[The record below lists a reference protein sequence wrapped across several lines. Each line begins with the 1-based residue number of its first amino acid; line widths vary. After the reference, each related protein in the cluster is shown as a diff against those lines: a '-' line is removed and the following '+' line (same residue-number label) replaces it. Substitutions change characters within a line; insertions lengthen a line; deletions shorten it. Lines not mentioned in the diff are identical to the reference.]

1 MSNENKPTPVE
12 TLRDGRLKATI
23 WENQNENGS
32 YHSVSLAK
40 TYEDKQGRLQDSHS
54 FTGSELLRIA
64 ELARES
70 HALCAET
77 DQLNAPK
84 AQSLHQPRSVSERG
98 PEIGK
103 SRRAL
108 RFLGR
113 TPVFERDR

>member
-1 MSNENKPTPVE
+1 MPDRNKPEPVE

-40 TYEDKQGRLQDSHS
+40 TYEDKNGRLQDSHS

-70 HALCAET
+70 HSLIRDLRRERSQDRNQSREATAQQQE
-77 DQLNAPK
+77 QAPK
-84 AQSLHQPRSVSERG
+84 RFRNRNVSR
-98 PEIGK
+98 
-103 SRRAL
+103 
-108 RFLGR
+108 
-113 TPVFERDR
+113 

>member
-12 TLRDGRLKATI
+12 TLRDGRLKATV

-70 HALCAET
+70 HSLIRDLRRERSVE
-77 DQLNAPK
+77 QRQEQAPK
-84 AQSLHQPRSVSERG
+84 RFKNQNVSR
-98 PEIGK
+98 
-103 SRRAL
+103 
-108 RFLGR
+108 
-113 TPVFERDR
+113 